1 MICRAVASLGM
12 LLLMLSVA
20 IANPQDATNGASEIE
35 AKIAAAK
42 ECNTYVHF
50 RKGEDAHCLFD
61 PVVKNAIL
69 TAFHNSKTGVV
80 RLGETN
86 LIDGDI
92 KELNFGG
99 SAFCVIY
106 KKQRLVFVNID
117 TGQTGVVPL
126 RVRKVQRTEH

>member
-1 MICRAVASLGM
+1 MF
-12 LLLMLSVA
+12 LLMLSAA
-20 IANPQDATNGASEIE
+20 IANPQDATNGASEVE

-50 RKGEDAHCLFD
+50 RKGKDAHCLFD
-61 PVVKNAIL
+61 PVVKKAIL
-69 TAFHNSKTGVV
+69 TAFHNPKTGIV

-86 LIDGDI
+86 LVDGDI
-92 KELNFGG
+92 KELSFGG

-106 KKQRLVFVNID
+106 KKQRVVFVNID

-126 RVRKVQRTEH
+126 RVSKEQRTDQ